1 MILTT
6 VCAAL
11 LCLLA
16 ASFGDA
22 ESDELQN
29 FAFVIG
35 EWEGVFHLHP
45 SSMNPKPLETPA
57 EMVSRWGPRKSW
69 IETESSMQIPSLGL
83 YAVKVIVRFD
93 ASRNMYD
100 SFVVNTAG
108 NGARY
113 SGVRDGKKLVFTGE
127 LGKITQRVTYES
139 LSDTEL
145 SFRVEH
151 SQEGNHF
158 VPHSDIVWHRKK

>member
-45 SSMNPKPLETPA
+45 SSIQPNPVETPA
-57 EMVSRWGPRKSW
+57 VMASRWGPNHSW
-69 IETESSMQIPSLGL
+69 IETDSTMELPSLGM

-93 ASRNMYD
+93 ISRNMYD
-100 SFVVNTAG
+100 SFVVNTFG

-113 SGVRDGKKLVFTGE
+113 SGVRDGNKLVFTGE
-127 LGKITQRVTYES
+127 VGKITQRVTYEL
-139 LSDTEL
+139 LSENEM

-151 SQEGNHF
+151 SQDGNHF
-158 VPHSDIVWHRKK
+158 VPHSDIMWHRKK